1 MRFRDFQGRYVM
13 HCHNV
18 VHEDHAMMVNFT
30 IGQADPVN
38 AGGGMAATWQQNS
51 AKNQKMT

>member
-1 MRFRDFQGRYVM
+1 
-13 HCHNV
+13 

-38 AGGGMAATWQQNS
+38 AGGGICYGKDLREEDYANLLAGNLT
-51 AKNQKMT
+51 